1 MTMRHET
8 TTPIAIPIAS
18 PIVVTENSEQR
29 SFIGLLKLLLDLQ
42 LGSGTVAHFK
52 RAH

>member
-1 MTMRHET
+1 MMTMRHET
-8 TTPIAIPIAS
+8 TTPIAIPTAI

-42 LGSGTVAHFK
+42 LGMALWHI
-52 RAH
+52 